1 MKRQMTIGEYR
12 GIDIFFFLLMMTV
25 SETVIHT
32 AATKWFP
39 SQPYTVSVVSAI
51 VAIVLMRWNAYAA
64 IPAAVGGLVTSLV
77 SGATKEQ
84 ILIYMAGNLFSLIS
98 LALMKALG
106 KQRICEDALLT
117 VFFAIC
123 TLLFMQA
130 GRAIVALVLGAAP
143 KDCLGFFTTD
153 ALSGLFAA
161 VIMWIARR
169 IDGLFEDQK
178 HYLLRIHR
186 EGEKEDAK

>member
-1 MKRQMTIGEYR
+1 MRRQMTIQEYR
-12 GIDIFFFLLMMTV
+12 GIDLFFFLLMMTV
-25 SETVIHT
+25 SETLIHT
-32 AATKWFP
+32 AATRWFP
-39 SQPYTVSVVSAI
+39 AQPYTVSVVPAMT
-51 VAIVLMRWNAYAA
+51 AIVLMRWGAWAA
-64 IPAAVGGLVTSLV
+64 LPAAAGGLLTAWI

-84 ILIYMAGNLFSLIS
+84 FLIYVVGNLFGLIS
-98 LALMKALG
+98 IALLKAPG
-106 KQRICEDALLT
+106 KQKIRDDALLT

-130 GRAIVALVLGAAP
+130 GRALVALVLGAAP
-143 KDCLGFFTTD
+143 KSCLGFFTTD

-161 VIMWIARR
+161 VILWIARR

>member
-1 MKRQMTIGEYR
+1 MKRQMTIQEYR
-12 GIDIFFFLLMMTV
+12 GIDLFFFLLMMTI

-32 AATKWFP
+32 AATRWFP
-39 SQPYTVSVVSAI
+39 SQPYTVSVVPAMA
-51 VAIVLMRWNAYAA
+51 AIVLMRWGAWAA
-64 IPAAVGGLVTSLV
+64 IPAAAGGFVTSFV

-84 ILIYMAGNLFSLIS
+84 FLIYMIGNLFGLLSVL
-98 LALMKALG
+98 LMKALG

-130 GRAIVALVLGAAP
+130 GRALTAFVLGAAP
-143 KDCLGFFTTD
+143 RDCLGFFTTD

-161 VIMWIARR
+161 VILWIARR